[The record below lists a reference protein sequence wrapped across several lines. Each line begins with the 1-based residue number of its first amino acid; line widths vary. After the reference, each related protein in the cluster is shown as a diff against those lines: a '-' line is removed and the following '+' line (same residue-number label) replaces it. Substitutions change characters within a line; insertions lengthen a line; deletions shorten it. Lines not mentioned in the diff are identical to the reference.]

1 MDIFQQTKIQKSQSP
16 SKRYNHTSRGTI
28 IMSETK
34 GSNKLYEISGKLEDL
49 NNLLEELENAIIP
62 DELTEVYTNLLAEID
77 KTKADFYEK
86 IDNILALIQSRK
98 RWVQIRKEEAD
109 RLNKLIRKDENTIKF
124 LNEYLL
130 RHLEAQEV
138 KKLRTK
144 RFNLTV
150 ANNGGKLP
158 LWIDNKLDPQE
169 LPKKY
174 QQVTVEVN
182 KNAIRE
188 ALEAGEELEFA
199 GFSERGKHLRIK

>member
-1 MDIFQQTKIQKSQSP
+1 M
-16 SKRYNHTSRGTI
+16 
-28 IMSETK
+28 
-34 GSNKLYEISGKLEDL
+34 NKLYKISSKLEDL
-49 NNLLEELENAIIP
+49 NNLLEELEDAIIP
-62 DELTEVYTNLLAEID
+62 DELTEVVTNILAEID
-77 KTKADFYEK
+77 KTKADFYDK
-86 IDNILALIQSRK
+86 VDNILALIQSRK
-98 RWVQIRKEEAD
+98 KWVKIRKEEAD
-109 RLNKLIRKDENTIKF
+109 RLNKLIKQDQSQIKF

-158 LWIDNKLDPQE
+158 IWIDNKLDPQE
-169 LPKKY
+169 LPKQY

-182 KNAIRE
+182 KKAIRE
-188 ALEAGEELEFA
+188 ALEAGEKLEFA